1 MSAENTPYN
10 ERTRAIRRRAAA
22 SRAAFALHEQRP
34 ELAAEAGRKGGQAR
48 AENRS
53 ARQRASAAQSSPA
66 ESSSDSGSKRG
77 NASDQIMFFP
87 GIIKQHPGIYDW
99 FIDF

>member
-34 ELAAEAGRKGGQAR
+34 ELAAEAGRKGGAAR
-48 AENRS
+48 VAQMVDPRAYGQWL
-53 ARQRASAAQSSPA
+53 ARRRWHGALAGPA
-66 ESSSDSGSKRG
+66 PTRTKKEREGER
-77 NASDQIMFFP
+77 
-87 GIIKQHPGIYDW
+87 
-99 FIDF
+99 